1 MFINYKD
8 KVITSILSII
18 PKNKIFFE
26 KNINNYNFS
35 KNQSLKLKK
44 IMGFN
49 TRHVASK
56 KTTVS
61 DLSVYGINY
70 LLKKN
75 IKKKILLR

>member
-44 IMGFN
+44 LWVSIPG
-49 TRHVASK
+49 TLLVK
-56 KTTVS
+56 KQQYQICLFTA
-61 DLSVYGINY
+61 LI
-70 LLKKN
+70 
-75 IKKKILLR
+75 IF